1 MAFYMKMSFHSH
13 ADKTHFHMKGFARG
27 LALKRG
33 TRQLGN
39 GLCVKH
45 SYQAKI

>member
-1 MAFYMKMSFHSH
+1 MPNLLYENEFDLHVNG
-13 ADKTHFHMKGFARG
+13 THFHMKGYAPR

-39 GLCVKH
+39 GLLN
-45 SYQAKI
+45 